1 MFKFP
6 FCHLITGRMIPILG
20 GPGCYNSSP
29 QRLSGLSYNSYKGSH
44 IIKKIKITAPHS
56 KYKLSIVYSH
66 ESCRRPRR
74 SGEVAKFP
82 NFVEIYSSTSCKLFS
97 MHIFSTSIFISV
109 LNMGGCGVRVMGDR
123 KKSLLLNLSGHQFRM
138 LS

>member
-1 MFKFP
+1 MFNFP

-29 QRLSGLSYNSYKGSH
+29 QRLSGLSYNSSEGSH
-44 IIKKIKITAPHS
+44 LIKKIKITAPHS

-66 ESCRRPRR
+66 ESRRRPRR

-82 NFVEIYSSTSCKLFS
+82 NFVEIYRSTSCELFS
-97 MHIFSTSIFISV
+97 IHIFPTSIFITTSY
-109 LNMGGCGVRVMGDR
+109 MWGCGVRVQNREG
-123 KKSLLLNLSGHQFRM
+123 
-138 LS
+138 